1 MISLQFKLVIS
12 YRLRATHF
20 FPNMSFY
27 FLLTFV
33 QSTDAKSTFPEFIES
48 TIHNVHIAYSQI
60 IPYNSNML
68 ERGRTEKK
76 YNMLYGTEKKN
87 TKAISVVG
95 RITAH
100 TPKFVAK

>member
-1 MISLQFKLVIS
+1 
-12 YRLRATHF
+12 
-20 FPNMSFY
+20 
-27 FLLTFV
+27 
-33 QSTDAKSTFPEFIES
+33 
-48 TIHNVHIAYSQI
+48 
-60 IPYNSNML
+60 ML